1 MKPFFIISVL
11 SLFVFSVHAQDDYF
25 DTPTITALIEHNK
38 QNYSDHLEL
47 RDKQV
52 ASQATVSA

>member
-1 MKPFFIISVL
+1 MKKMLVVISL
-11 SLFVFSVHAQDDYF
+11 LLALETLKAQDDYF

-38 QNYSDHLEL
+38 QNYADHQEL
-47 RDKQV
+47 RDKQI